1 MIKVKIKFGDNHEE
15 TVFCSSMEVL
25 SNGTALLFV
34 GGAKDIILPK
44 GYKEV
49 TFTEFEDAGL

>member
-1 MIKVKIKFGDNHEE
+1 MIRVKIKFGDNHEE
-15 TVFCSSMEVL
+15 SHVCYAMEVL
-25 SNGTALLFV
+25 TSGTVLLFV

-49 TFTEFEDAGL
+49 SFTEFEDAGL